1 MPTLPDDEMASLARR
16 VALCACIAAAWDFF
30 APPPPKHAPLL
41 EKAAPFRLVGVFHKT
56 GTDFTIKL
64 QTELERVAGVA
75 SGVLNDVDGRLDR
88 ALARLDR
95 DPRRAKLWRAKHP
108 DTPLATLRA
117 AFPTVR
123 VVVLVRDP
131 VALVVSGYNYHAQPR
146 APEGW
151 IDRVRTAHPCN
162 AYQFRFATVQ
172 TDATLIAA
180 CDALQ
185 AKYAVVDR
193 SNASNLTYG
202 ELLKTATEFDG
213 LRLEFFSTMIR
224 SPENVRIGM
233 WAAWAGGAGT
243 GFALASMAA
252 FYAEPRPTLACIF
265 GALGLPVD
273 AAQTEE
279 IADAIVDSY
288 AGKRNRSQ
296 HVTSSRHD
304 TARQEALLLSDATAR
319 LHLLPLRAALR
330 QGARRVRVHGHW
342 LRGDDLRVEELEAL
356 LFQ

>member
-1 MPTLPDDEMASLARR
+1 MASVGR

-64 QTELERVAGVA
+64 QSELERVAGVA

-88 ALARLDR
+88 ALARIDR

-117 AFPTVR
+117 TFPTVR
-123 VVVLVRDP
+123 MVVLVRDP

-151 IDRVRTAHPCN
+151 IDRVRAAHPCN

-185 AKYAVVDR
+185 AKYAVVDKR

-202 ELLKTATEFDG
+202 ELLKLATEFDG
-213 LRLEFFSTMIR
+213 LRLEFCLLYT
-224 SPENVRIGM
+224 SP
-233 WAAWAGGAGT
+233 
-243 GFALASMAA
+243 S
-252 FYAEPRPTLACIF
+252 PR
-265 GALGLPVD
+265 D
-273 AAQTEE
+273 
-279 IADAIVDSY
+279 
-288 AGKRNRSQ
+288 
-296 HVTSSRHD
+296 
-304 TARQEALLLSDATAR
+304 
-319 LHLLPLRAALR
+319 
-330 QGARRVRVHGHW
+330 
-342 LRGDDLRVEELEAL
+342 RG
-356 LFQ
+356 